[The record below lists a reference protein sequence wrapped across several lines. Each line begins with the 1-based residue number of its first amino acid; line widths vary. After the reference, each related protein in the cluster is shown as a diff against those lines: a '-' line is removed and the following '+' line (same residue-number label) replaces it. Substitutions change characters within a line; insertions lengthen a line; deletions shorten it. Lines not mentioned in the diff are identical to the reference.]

1 MLEGGKGAEVRSKER
16 DGARRV
22 GMREESW
29 GRRRCEGEGI
39 EGGKVRDRDDEGK

>member
-29 GRRRCEGEGI
+29 GRGEEGEGAR
-39 EGGKVRDRDDEGK
+39 GKG